1 MYHRYTEADDRVI
14 ARYMALFETPTCFK
28 RSAEALGVTE
38 KSVRSRYNRRKLFIQ
53 ACTLNYIAQTDPLLN
68 NKSELKKL
76 SIWTFIGKF
85 FKKIILWKRK

>member
-1 MYHRYTEADDRVI
+1 MRHKWSEVDDRVI

-38 KSVRSRYNRRKLFIQ
+38 KSVRCRYNRRKLFIQ
-53 ACTLNYIAQTDPLLN
+53 ACTLNYIAQTCPLLN

-76 SIWTFIGKF
+76 SIWTLIGGF
-85 FKKIILWKRK
+85 FKKIILWKRR